1 MNNGVLFAVC
11 TLIWGSTWI
20 AITYQIGHTAETLAV
35 AWRYTLAALCLGLF
49 CVVRG
54 LPFKLPLHI
63 HIKMAGV
70 GFFLYCL
77 NYTLLYMAQAHII
90 SALLA
95 LMSSSIIYFNVVLR
109 RWWLKQ
115 PIRLEVLVGAT
126 LGLAGIVCMF
136 VPEFS
141 KVSMDAALAAG
152 VSIAFVS
159 FLSASIGNVISERIL
174 TSGTPV
180 IQMNF
185 YAMSYAMVMLYITAW
200 VTNETLVVP
209 TAPEFYIS
217 LLYLALFGSVLA
229 FGSYMKLLK
238 QIGADKAA
246 YVVLVYPIVALVIS
260 TFFEGYTWSWLSV
273 LGVVVVLVGNA
284 IAMGK
289 VPMFMRRPPLS
300 N

>member
-1 MNNGVLFAVC
+1 MSNGVLFAIC

-49 CVVRG
+49 CTVRG

-115 PIRLEVLVGAT
+115 PIRLEVVVGAT
-126 LGLAGIVCMF
+126 FGLAGIICLF

-152 VSIAFVS
+152 LSIAFVS
-159 FLSASIGNVISERIL
+159 FFSASIGNVISERIL

-185 YAMSYAMVMLYITAW
+185 YAMSYAMMMLYVTAW
-200 VTNETLVVP
+200 HTNDTLVIP

-217 LLYLALFGSVLA
+217 LLYLAIFGSVLA

-273 LGVVVVLVGNA
+273 LGVAVILVGNA

-289 VPMFMRRPPLS
+289 VPMFMRRPPP
-300 N
+300 

>member
-1 MNNGVLFAVC
+1 MSNGVLFAIC

-20 AITYQIGHTAETLAV
+20 SITYQIGHTAETLAV

-49 CVVRG
+49 CTVRG

-115 PIRLEVLVGAT
+115 PIRLEVVVGAT
-126 LGLAGIVCMF
+126 FGLAGIICLF

-152 VSIAFVS
+152 LSIAFVS
-159 FLSASIGNVISERIL
+159 FFSASIGNVISERIL

-185 YAMSYAMVMLYITAW
+185 YAMSYAMMMLYVTAW
-200 VTNETLVVP
+200 HTNDTLVIP

-217 LLYLALFGSVLA
+217 LLYLAIFGSVLA

-273 LGVVVVLVGNA
+273 LGVAVILVGNA

-300 N
+300 S

>member
-300 N
+300 G

>member
-1 MNNGVLFAVC
+1 MSNGVLFAIC

-49 CVVRG
+49 CMMRG

-115 PIRLEVLVGAT
+115 PIRLEVVVGAT
-126 LGLAGIVCMF
+126 FGLAGIICLF

-152 VSIAFVS
+152 LSIAFVS
-159 FLSASIGNVISERIL
+159 FFSASIGNVISERIL
-174 TSGTPV
+174 TLGTPV

-185 YAMSYAMVMLYITAW
+185 YAMSYAMVMLYVTAW
-200 VTNETLVVP
+200 FTNDILVIP
-209 TAPEFYIS
+209 TAPEFYLS
-217 LLYLALFGSVLA
+217 LLYLAIFGSVLA

-273 LGVVVVLVGNA
+273 LGVAVVLVGNA

-289 VPMFMRRPPLS
+289 VPIFMRRPPLS
-300 N
+300 S

>member
-1 MNNGVLFAVC
+1 MNNGVLFAIC

-49 CVVRG
+49 CAVRG

-115 PIRLEVLVGAT
+115 PIRLEVVVGAT

-300 N
+300 G

>member
-1 MNNGVLFAVC
+1 
-11 TLIWGSTWI
+11 
-20 AITYQIGHTAETLAV
+20 
-35 AWRYTLAALCLGLF
+35 LCLGLF
-49 CVVRG
+49 CMVRG

-115 PIRLEVLVGAT
+115 PIRLEVVVGAT
-126 LGLAGIVCMF
+126 FGLAGIICLF

-152 VSIAFVS
+152 LSIAFVS
-159 FLSASIGNVISERIL
+159 FFSASIGNVISERIL
-174 TSGTPV
+174 TLGTPV

-185 YAMSYAMVMLYITAW
+185 YAMSYAMVMLYVTAW
-200 VTNETLVVP
+200 FTNDILVIP
-209 TAPEFYIS
+209 TAPEFYLS
-217 LLYLALFGSVLA
+217 LLYLAIFGSVLA

-273 LGVVVVLVGNA
+273 LGVAVVLVGNA

-289 VPMFMRRPPLS
+289 VPIFMRRPPLS
-300 N
+300 S

>member
-1 MNNGVLFAVC
+1 MSNGVLFAIC

-49 CVVRG
+49 CTVRG

-115 PIRLEVLVGAT
+115 PIRLEVVVGAT
-126 LGLAGIVCMF
+126 FGLAGIICLF

-152 VSIAFVS
+152 LSIAFVS
-159 FLSASIGNVISERIL
+159 FFSASIGNVISERIL

-185 YAMSYAMVMLYITAW
+185 YAMSYAMVMLYVTAW
-200 VTNETLVVP
+200 FTNDTLVIP

-217 LLYLALFGSVLA
+217 LLYLAIFGSVLA

-273 LGVVVVLVGNA
+273 LGVAVILVGNA

-300 N
+300 S

>member
-1 MNNGVLFAVC
+1 MNNGVLFAIC

-49 CVVRG
+49 CAVRG

-115 PIRLEVLVGAT
+115 PIRLEVVVGAT

-159 FLSASIGNVISERIL
+159 FFSASIGNVISERIL

-300 N
+300 G

>member
-1 MNNGVLFAVC
+1 MNNGVLFAIC

-49 CVVRG
+49 CAV
-54 LPFKLPLHI
+54 KLPLHI

-115 PIRLEVLVGAT
+115 PIRLEVVVGAT

-159 FLSASIGNVISERIL
+159 FFSASIGNVISERIL

-185 YAMSYAMVMLYITAW
+185 YAMSYAMVMLYITSW

-300 N
+300 G

>member
-1 MNNGVLFAVC
+1 MSNGVLFAIC

-35 AWRYTLAALCLGLF
+35 AWRYTLAALCLGLL
-49 CVVRG
+49 CMVRG

-115 PIRLEVLVGAT
+115 PIRLEVVVGAT
-126 LGLAGIVCMF
+126 FGLAGIICLF

-152 VSIAFVS
+152 LSIAFVS
-159 FLSASIGNVISERIL
+159 FFSASIGNVISERIL
-174 TSGTPV
+174 TLGTPV

-185 YAMSYAMVMLYITAW
+185 YAMSYAMVMLYVTAW
-200 VTNETLVVP
+200 FTNDILVIP
-209 TAPEFYIS
+209 TAPEFYLS
-217 LLYLALFGSVLA
+217 LLYLAIFGSVLA

-273 LGVVVVLVGNA
+273 LGVAVVLVGNA

-289 VPMFMRRPPLS
+289 VPIFMRRPPLS
-300 N
+300 S

>member
-1 MNNGVLFAVC
+1 MNNGVLFAIC

-49 CVVRG
+49 CAVRG

-115 PIRLEVLVGAT
+115 PIRLEVVVGAT

-159 FLSASIGNVISERIL
+159 FFSASIGNVISERIL

-289 VPMFMRRPPLS
+289 VPMFMRRQPLS
-300 N
+300 G

>member
-1 MNNGVLFAVC
+1 MSNGVLFAIC

-49 CVVRG
+49 CTVRG

-115 PIRLEVLVGAT
+115 PIRLEVVVGAT
-126 LGLAGIVCMF
+126 FGLAGIICLF

-152 VSIAFVS
+152 LSIAFVS
-159 FLSASIGNVISERIL
+159 FFSASIGNVISERIL

-185 YAMSYAMVMLYITAW
+185 YAMSYAMMMLYVTAW
-200 VTNETLVVP
+200 HTNDTLVIP

-217 LLYLALFGSVLA
+217 LLYLAIFGSVLA

-273 LGVVVVLVGNA
+273 LGVAVILVGNA

-300 N
+300 S

>member
-1 MNNGVLFAVC
+1 MSNGVLFAIC

-49 CVVRG
+49 CMVRG

-115 PIRLEVLVGAT
+115 PIRLEVVVGAT
-126 LGLAGIVCMF
+126 FGLAGIICLF

-152 VSIAFVS
+152 LSIAFVS
-159 FLSASIGNVISERIL
+159 FFSASIGNVISERIL
-174 TSGTPV
+174 TLGTPV

-185 YAMSYAMVMLYITAW
+185 YAMSYAMVMLYVTAW
-200 VTNETLVVP
+200 FTNDILVIP
-209 TAPEFYIS
+209 TAPEFYLS
-217 LLYLALFGSVLA
+217 LLYLAIFGSVLA

-273 LGVVVVLVGNA
+273 LGVAVVLVGNA

-289 VPMFMRRPPLS
+289 VPIFMRRPPLS
-300 N
+300 S